1 MLMHCVNLVDV
12 TVESEQAVV
21 VKWWDGPLV
30 YARIPS
36 SQELNGSSRKASCR
50 TLEDTTLFWHPSS
63 SSHNSISFCTLVCRK
78 DCASGAGWE
87 AVPVSQNQVANR
99 GSWGLEKAAQA
110 PGIFVEKALV

>member
-30 YARIPS
+30 NARIPS

-50 TLEDTTLFWHPSS
+50 TLEDTTLFGHPS
-63 SSHNSISFCTLVCRK
+63 
-78 DCASGAGWE
+78 
-87 AVPVSQNQVANR
+87 
-99 GSWGLEKAAQA
+99 
-110 PGIFVEKALV
+110 